1 MMDMSPKATIT
12 PFGNTCDQRL
22 ESNIFKNKQFELT
35 VFMFTFVNTVCRV
48 FVTMAVSVLICHVR
62 TLEINVTTFSEK
74 IISLLQVTV

>member
-1 MMDMSPKATIT
+1 MDMPSKGSTDL
-12 PFGNTCDQRL
+12 FGNTCDQRL
-22 ESNIFKNKQFELT
+22 EPNIFKNKQSELT

-48 FVTMAVSVLICHVR
+48 FVTMAVSVPICHVR